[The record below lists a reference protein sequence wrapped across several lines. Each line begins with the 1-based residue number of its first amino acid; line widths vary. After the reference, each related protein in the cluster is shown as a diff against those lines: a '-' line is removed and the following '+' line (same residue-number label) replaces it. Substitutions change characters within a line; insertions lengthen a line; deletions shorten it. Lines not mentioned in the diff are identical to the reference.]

1 MVQLFR
7 LRIRLLS
14 ATVAA
19 ALLLPVLS
27 GAQQPSPPQ
36 SPAAQPQSLPVPSAP
51 APQLL
56 AQPLSPQQFQSCVQN
71 LAGQTNLAGRPL
83 TRTDFERITA
93 TAQYDDRVR
102 QSMLVTVSEPT
113 FWWDELAAT
122 TDADRVRAGQA
133 ILAANGPL
141 LQRIEAQFGVPRE
154 IVVAIYGIETNFGPS
169 QGKIP
174 VLDAALTLAC
184 LRPCAETAAAAGSCV
199 SRERAFAAV
208 RVLRDRRVR
217 AENWQ
222 GSWAAAFGRTQFV
235 PDSFEQLAVDFDGD
249 GFADIIGSEA
259 DAWATTANHL
269 KTRGGWDP
277 SVPVYVEVAVPP
289 ALQAEFNTG
298 GESKRLA
305 ERAQRQSQWNAQ
317 GWRAVGPGG
326 QLAPL
331 QLAGDPELYPFFPV
345 GLPGPAFLVTRNF
358 DTVLRYNRSV
368 RYVMEVAL
376 LAHKLAGGGDFATPW
391 PTDDPGLTRAQVRAV
406 QQWLVQ
412 RGHTEVTADGVMGRR
427 TRDAIE
433 KERALRGMP
442 PGRRVGQRTA
452 LELMQASALGAA
464 VQPPGAVGPGPA
476 ATMQPPATA
485 VPAPA
490 AAPQSPGFVI
500 QPPGVGVRTPVAPPA
515 NGVPSPVTRP

>member
-1 MVQLFR
+1 MVPSFLVR
-7 LRIRLLS
+7 ARLLF
-14 ATVAA
+14 AIAVA
-19 ALLLPVLS
+19 LLPVLS
-27 GAQQPSPPQ
+27 GAQQPAATAPPAFPPQ
-36 SPAAQPQSLPVPSAP
+36 PQLAPSPTPAQ
-51 APQLL
+51 QLL
-56 AQPLSPQQFQSCVQN
+56 ARPLDPQQFKSCVQN

-83 TRTDFERITA
+83 NRSDFERITA

-102 QSMLVTVSEPT
+102 QSMLVTVGEPT

-133 ILAANGPL
+133 ILAGNAPL

-154 IVVAIYGIETNFGPS
+154 IVVAIYGIETNYGPS

-174 VLDAALTLAC
+174 VLDAALSLAC
-184 LRPCAETAAAAGSCV
+184 LRPCAEAATAAGSCV

-269 KTRGGWDP
+269 KTRGGWDLG
-277 SVPVYVEVAVPP
+277 VPVYVEVAVPQS
-289 ALQAEFNTG
+289 LQAEFNTG

-305 ERAQRQSQWNAQ
+305 ERVQRQSQWNAQ
-317 GWRAVGPGG
+317 GWRAVGPNG

-331 QLAGDPELYPFFPV
+331 RLAGDPELYPFFPV
-345 GLPGPAFLVTRNF
+345 GLPGPTFLVTRNF

-376 LAHKLAGGGDFATPW
+376 LAHKLAGGSDFATPW

-412 RGHTEVTADGVMGRR
+412 RGHAEVTADGVMGRR

-452 LELMQASALGAA
+452 VELMQASAAA
-464 VQPPGAVGPGPA
+464 VRPPAAAMSAPAAGAQPPGAAV
-476 ATMQPPATA
+476 

-490 AAPQSPGFVI
+490 AVGPPPTLII
-500 QPPGVGVRTPVAPPA
+500 QPPGVGVRTPAP
-515 NGVPSPVTRP
+515 RP

>member
-1 MVQLFR
+1 MVPSFPVRTR
-7 LRIRLLS
+7 LHI
-14 ATVAA
+14 ATLAA
-19 ALLLPVLS
+19 ALLPVLS
-27 GAQQPSPPQ
+27 GAQQPAATAPPAFPPQ
-36 SPAAQPQSLPVPSAP
+36 PQLLPSPTPAQ
-51 APQLL
+51 QLL
-56 AQPLSPQQFQSCVQN
+56 AQPLNPQQFQSCVQN
-71 LAGQTNLAGRPL
+71 LAGQTHLAGRPL
-83 TRTDFERITA
+83 NRADFERITA

-102 QSMLVTVSEPT
+102 QSMLVTVGEPT

-133 ILAANGPL
+133 ILAGNAPL

-154 IVVAIYGIETNFGPS
+154 IVVAIYGIETNYGPS

-174 VLDAALTLAC
+174 VLDAALSLAC
-184 LRPCAETAAAAGSCV
+184 LRPCADTGAAPGSCV

-217 AENWQ
+217 AEGWQ

-249 GFADIIGSEA
+249 GVADIIGSEA

-269 KTRGGWDP
+269 KTRGGWDLT
-277 SVPVYVEVAVPP
+277 VPVYVEVTVPQS
-289 ALQAEFNTG
+289 LQAEFNTG
-298 GESKRLA
+298 GESRRLA
-305 ERAQRQSQWNAQ
+305 QRVQRQSQWNAQ
-317 GWRAVGPGG
+317 GWRAVGPNG
-326 QLAPL
+326 QAAPL
-331 QLAGDPELYPFFPV
+331 QLAGDPQLYPFFPV

-406 QQWLVQ
+406 QQWLVE
-412 RGHTEVTADGVMGRR
+412 RGHSEVTADGVVGRR

-452 LELMQASALGAA
+452 PELMQAA
-464 VQPPGAVGPGPA
+464 
-476 ATMQPPATA
+476 
-485 VPAPA
+485 APA
-490 AAPQSPGFVI
+490 G
-500 QPPGVGVRTPVAPPA
+500 GVQH
-515 NGVPSPVTRP
+515 PVTRP